1 MSYNP
6 NIFYSTLR
14 SDMKKKQRPFT
25 SIFDCKRKKP
35 IKNPFLIEGKNEIRY
50 HMGAYG
56 PLVVEHIP
64 DHYKK
69 RLNNFSKN
77 KKRKSCNKKRCQSKN
92 YISPFTYLNC
102 HSNCKETQQFWHN
115 IQSPQI
121 LRHYTPPRSS
131 KINDHYYGW

>member
-6 NIFYSTLR
+6 NDFYTTLR
-14 SDMKKKQRPFT
+14 SDIKKRQRPFT
-25 SIFDCKRKKP
+25 SIFDCKNKKA

-56 PLVVEHIP
+56 PLVVEHISE
-64 DHYKK
+64 DYKK

-77 KKRKSCNKKRCQSKN
+77 HKKKNCKKRRCQSKN
-92 YISPFTYLNC
+92 YNSPFTYLNC

-121 LRHYTPPRSS
+121 LRHYTPPKSS
-131 KINDHYYGW
+131 KINEHYYGW